1 MVYSD
6 LFSYYSE
13 KICFFC
19 LKKPKTSGIC
29 LLCGDYLCNSNSGCD
44 SMQNHRSNCASSIT
58 LLMDIQATYVYLLRN
73 DQCAIWSTLY
83 LDEHGEEDIN
93 LK

>member
-1 MVYSD
+1 MWR
-6 LFSYYSE
+6 
-13 KICFFC
+13 I
-19 LKKPKTSGIC
+19 
-29 LLCGDYLCNSNSGCD
+29 CNSNSGCD
-44 SMQNHRSNCASSIT
+44 SMQDHRYNCASSIT